1 MQMGL
6 VDGSGEGRGYEGGGG
21 GGGEFGERALKSKWK

>member
-21 GGGEFGERALKSKWK
+21 GGEFGERALKSKWK